1 MRLAV
6 PALALI
12 ALIAPVAAL
21 GCGTEL
27 HALDRAERAFTKNR
41 YDVAR
46 PLLASL
52 AEASER
58 FDPAD
63 RARYCY
69 VRGMTA
75 YRSEE
80 WREGRRYLGLAVA
93 IDELD
98 PGALDD
104 GSRDR
109 AVQALERM
117 DRVVFRDGYAS
128 AARAPASAFDP
139 DESTKAKR
147 SRATAPSASS
157 DDADDE

>member
-1 MRLAV
+1 MRLVV
-6 PALALI
+6 PALALL
-12 ALIAPVAAL
+12 ASLAAL

-58 FDPAD
+58 FAPAD

-75 YRSEE
+75 YRSED
-80 WREGRRYLGLAVA
+80 WREGRRYLGVAVA

-117 DRVVFRDGYAS
+117 DRAVFRDGYAT
-128 AARAPASAFDP
+128 AAKAPASAFDP
-139 DESTKAKR
+139 EESTKAKR
-147 SRATAPSASS
+147 SRAAGPTAARE
-157 DDADDE
+157 DDDE

>member
-1 MRLAV
+1 MRLVV
-6 PALALI
+6 PALALL
-12 ALIAPVAAL
+12 ASLAAL

-58 FDPAD
+58 FAPAD

-75 YRSEE
+75 YRSED
-80 WREGRRYLGLAVA
+80 WREGRRYLGVAVA

-117 DRVVFRDGYAS
+117 DRAVFRDGYAT
-128 AARAPASAFDP
+128 AAKAPASAFDP
-139 DESTKAKR
+139 EESTKAKR
-147 SRATAPSASS
+147 SRAAGPTA
-157 DDADDE
+157 DREDDDE

>member
-6 PALALI
+6 PAFALLAPL
-12 ALIAPVAAL
+12 AAL

-27 HALDRAERAFTKNR
+27 QALDRAERAFTKNR

-52 AEASER
+52 GEASER
-58 FDPAD
+58 FAPAD

-69 VRGMTA
+69 VRGMAA
-75 YRSEE
+75 YRSDD

-98 PGALDD
+98 PGALED

-117 DRVVFRDGYAS
+117 DRAVYREGYAAS
-128 AARAPASAFDP
+128 AKAPASAFDP
-139 DESTKAKR
+139 EEAAKPKR
-147 SRATAPSASS
+147 GRGAAPSE
-157 DDADDE
+157 DDEE

>member
-6 PALALI
+6 TVLAIL
-12 ALIAPVAAL
+12 APFAVL

-52 AEASER
+52 AESSER
-58 FDPAD
+58 FAPAD

-69 VRGMTA
+69 VRGMAA
-75 YRSEE
+75 YRSDD

-98 PGALDD
+98 PGALEDT
-104 GSRDR
+104 SRDR
-109 AVQALERM
+109 ATQALERM
-117 DRVVFRDGYAS
+117 DRAVFREGYAS
-128 AARAPASAFDP
+128 AARAPASSFDP
-139 DESTKAKR
+139 EE
-147 SRATAPSASS
+147 ATRRRRGAASS
-157 DDADDE
+157 EDEEEE

>member
-1 MRLAV
+1 MRLVVTA
-6 PALALI
+6 I
-12 ALIAPVAAL
+12 ALLAPLAAL

-52 AEASER
+52 AESSER
-58 FDPAD
+58 FAPAD

-69 VRGMTA
+69 VRGMAA
-75 YRSEE
+75 YRSDD

-98 PGALDD
+98 PGALEDA
-104 GSRDR
+104 SRDR

-117 DRVVFRDGYAS
+117 DRAVYREGYA
-128 AARAPASAFDP
+128 AAAKAPASSFDP
-139 DESTKAKR
+139 EESTKAKR
-147 SRATAPSASS
+147 AKSPAPS
-157 DDADDE
+157 DDDDE